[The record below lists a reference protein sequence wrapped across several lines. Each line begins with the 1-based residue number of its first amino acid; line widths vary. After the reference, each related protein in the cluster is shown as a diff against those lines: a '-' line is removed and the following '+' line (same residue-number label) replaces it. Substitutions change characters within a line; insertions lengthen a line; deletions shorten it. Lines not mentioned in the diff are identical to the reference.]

1 MGNCIYCQK
10 PVGWFRS
17 KHPECEQNYRAEMA
31 QADARLQDGE
41 NKVMAR
47 AHAALNGTESM
58 AELPSVIASLQKDY
72 GLSDSDIRNLL
83 VHEWERAVEA
93 FLDDGLLIDE
103 EERRLVEFARASG
116 FELAALPQFER
127 VVKSAVLTDLVNG
140 RTPRRFNIPDDLPV
154 NLQRGETAIWA
165 CANTAYL
172 EDKTRRQYVGGSQG
186 ISVRIMSGV
195 YYRVGAFK
203 GHAIEKTE
211 RVHID
216 DGWLVITDK
225 NIYFVGPRKSLRI
238 AYPKI
243 VSLEPFSDGIGLHR
257 DAATAKPQIFVTG
270 DGWFTYNLVTNLAK
284 Q

>member
-10 PVGWFRS
+10 PAGWFRS
-17 KHPECEQNYRAEMA
+17 KHPECEQSHQAVLA
-31 QADARLQDGE
+31 QADAHRQDGE
-41 NKVMAR
+41 NKVTDR
-47 AHAALNGTESM
+47 AHAVLNGTESM
-58 AELPSVIASLQKDY
+58 AELPSVIAGLQKDY

-93 FLDDGLLIDE
+93 FLDDGLLVDE
-103 EERRLVEFARASG
+103 EERRLVEFARVSG
-116 FELAALPQFER
+116 LELAALPQFER

-140 RTPRRFNIPDDLPV
+140 RTPRRFNVPDDLPV

-216 DGWLVITDK
+216 DGLLVVTDK

-238 AYPKI
+238 AYSKI

-270 DGWFTYNLVTNLAK
+270 DGWFTYNLVANLAK